1 MLVKKSMPYSLKH
14 RQGGGNPGDSEKER
28 GEASDP
34 LVELFQLDTIEC
46 TALEKEA
53 LVLVTQLLQN
63 VEEYHALQGQIMDVM
78 AQDRVVENRI
88 RGLLDSL
95 IRGLLMEQSFLG
107 KEFTGVA
114 TL

>member
-1 MLVKKSMPYSLKH
+1 MPDSLKH
-14 RQGGGNPGDSEKER
+14 RQGGRNPGDSQKGSIED
-28 GEASDP
+28 SDP
-34 LVELFQLDTIEC
+34 LADLFQLDTIEC

-63 VEEYHALQGQIMDVM
+63 VEEYYALRGQITDVM
-78 AQDRVVENRI
+78 AQDPVVENRI
-88 RGLLDSL
+88 KNLMDAL
-95 IRGLLMEQSFLG
+95 IRGLLVEQTFLR

>member
-1 MLVKKSMPYSLKH
+1 MPDSLKH
-14 RQGGGNPGDSEKER
+14 RNRGGNPGDPEKGSLE
-28 GEASDP
+28 GSDP
-34 LVELFQLDTIEC
+34 LAELFQLDAIEC

-63 VEEYHALQGQIMDVM
+63 VEEYYALRGQITDVM
-78 AQDRVVENRI
+78 AQDPVVENRI
-88 RGLLDSL
+88 KDLMDAL
-95 IRGLLMEQSFLG
+95 IRGLLVEQTILG

>member
-1 MLVKKSMPYSLKH
+1 MPDSLKH
-14 RQGGGNPGDSEKER
+14 RQGGRNPGDSEKGSDED
-28 GEASDP
+28 SDP
-34 LVELFQLDTIEC
+34 IAELFQLDTIEC

-63 VEEYHALQGQIMDVM
+63 VEEYYALRGQIKDVM
-78 AQDRVVENRI
+78 AQDRVMENRI
-88 RGLLDSL
+88 KDLMDTL
-95 IRGLLMEQSFLG
+95 IRGLLVEQTFLG

>member
-1 MLVKKSMPYSLKH
+1 MPDSLKH
-14 RQGGGNPGDSEKER
+14 RQGGRNPGDSVKGNLED
-28 GEASDP
+28 SDP
-34 LVELFQLDTIEC
+34 LAELFQLDTIEC

-63 VEEYHALQGQIMDVM
+63 VEEYYALRGQIKDVM
-78 AQDRVVENRI
+78 ARDRVVENRI
-88 RGLLDSL
+88 KALMDALIKGLLV
-95 IRGLLMEQSFLG
+95 EQIFLG

>member
-1 MLVKKSMPYSLKH
+1 MPDSLKH
-14 RQGGGNPGDSEKER
+14 RQGGRNPGDSEKGSLE
-28 GEASDP
+28 GSDP
-34 LVELFQLDTIEC
+34 LADLFQLDTIEC

-63 VEEYHALQGQIMDVM
+63 VEEYYALRGQITDVM
-78 AQDRVVENRI
+78 AQDPVVENKI
-88 RGLLDSL
+88 KNLMDAL
-95 IRGLLMEQSFLG
+95 IRGLLVEQAFLR

>member
-1 MLVKKSMPYSLKH
+1 MPDSLKH
-14 RQGGGNPGDSEKER
+14 RQGGRNPGDSEKES

-34 LVELFQLDTIEC
+34 LAELFQLDAIEC
-46 TALEKEA
+46 TPLEKEA

-63 VEEYHALQGQIMDVM
+63 VEEYYALQGQIMDVM
-78 AQDRVVENRI
+78 AHDRVVENRI

-95 IRGLLMEQSFLG
+95 IKGLLVEQAFLG

>member
-1 MLVKKSMPYSLKH
+1 MPDSLKH
-14 RQGGGNPGDSEKER
+14 RQGGRNPGDSVKGSLED
-28 GEASDP
+28 SDP
-34 LVELFQLDTIEC
+34 LAELFQLDTIEC

-63 VEEYHALQGQIMDVM
+63 VEEYYALRGQIKDVM

-88 RGLLDSL
+88 KVLMDALIKGLLV
-95 IRGLLMEQSFLG
+95 EQTFLG

>member
-1 MLVKKSMPYSLKH
+1 MPDSLKH
-14 RQGGGNPGDSEKER
+14 RQGGGNPRDSEKGH

-34 LVELFQLDTIEC
+34 LAELFQLDTIEC

-63 VEEYHALQGQIMDVM
+63 VEEYYALQGQIMDVM
-78 AQDRVVENRI
+78 AHDRVVENRI
-88 RGLLDSL
+88 KGLLDSL
-95 IRGLLMEQSFLG
+95 IKGLLVEQAFLG

>member
-1 MLVKKSMPYSLKH
+1 MIDSLKH
-14 RQGGGNPGDSEKER
+14 RKGGGNPGDSEKES

-34 LVELFQLDTIEC
+34 LAELFQLDTIEC

-63 VEEYHALQGQIMDVM
+63 VEEYYVLRGRISDVM
-78 AQDRVVENRI
+78 AQDSVVENRVKD
-88 RGLLDSL
+88 LMDSL
-95 IRGLLMEQSFLG
+95 IKGLLMEQDFLG
-107 KEFTGVA
+107 KTFMGVA

>member
-1 MLVKKSMPYSLKH
+1 MPDSLKH
-14 RQGGGNPGDSEKER
+14 RQGGGNPGDSEKES

-34 LVELFQLDTIEC
+34 LAELFQLDTIEC
-46 TALEKEA
+46 TPLEKEA

-63 VEEYHALQGQIMDVM
+63 VEEYYALQGQIMDVM
-78 AQDRVVENRI
+78 AHDRVVENRI
-88 RGLLDSL
+88 KGLLDSL
-95 IRGLLMEQSFLG
+95 IGGLLVEQAFLG